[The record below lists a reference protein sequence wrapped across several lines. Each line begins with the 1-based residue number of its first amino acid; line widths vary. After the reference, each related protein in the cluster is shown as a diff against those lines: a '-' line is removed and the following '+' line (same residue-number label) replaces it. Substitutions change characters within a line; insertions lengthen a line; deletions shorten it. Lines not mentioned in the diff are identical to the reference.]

1 MFESLTD
8 KLQGVFQ
15 QLGRRGTV
23 SESDLD
29 EALREVRLALLEADV
44 NFKVVKK
51 FVTAVRERAAGEAVL
66 KSVTPVQQI
75 IAIVNDELVRL
86 LGGKA
91 VALGR
96 SPHQPTVILLV
107 GLQGTG
113 KTTTAAKLAVRL
125 RNRGDKPLLV
135 AADIYRPAA
144 VEQLQQLGQQAAI
157 EVYAE
162 GTAVP
167 PATIVENGIRQA
179 RKIGASVVI
188 VDTAGRLHVDE
199 EMMVEVADLKK
210 RFEPAETLLV
220 VDAMA
225 GQDAVT
231 SAQAFHKTVSVSGL
245 ILTKM
250 DGDAR
255 GGAALSIR
263 VMTDAPVKFLGT
275 GERIDALEVCHPDRL
290 AARILGMGDVVTLV
304 EKAKEQISESD
315 VKSLRKRMQ
324 DGTFGLDDFLEQF
337 RQLERMGPMSQ
348 VLGMLPGMGAVKG
361 KLDLEELDG
370 RATGQIEAIINSMT
384 PQERRHPDIIN
395 ASRRLRIARGS
406 GTTIQDVNQL
416 LNQYKEAKKIMKAVA
431 SGKVPKLAIPALR
444 R

>member
-8 KLQGVFQ
+8 KLQSVFQ

-29 EALREVRLALLEADV
+29 EALRDVRLALLEADV

-91 VALGR
+91 VALAR

-113 KTTTAAKLAVRL
+113 KTTTAVKLAVRL

-144 VEQLQQLGQQAAI
+144 VEQLQQLGQQAEI

-162 GTAVP
+162 GTAAA
-167 PATIVENGIRQA
+167 PAAIVENGIKQA
-179 RKIGASVVI
+179 RKMGAAVVI
-188 VDTAGRLHVDE
+188 IDTAGRLHVNE
-199 EMMVEVADLKK
+199 EMMAEIADLKK
-210 RFEPAETLLV
+210 RFEPAETLLI

-231 SAQAFHKTVSVSGL
+231 SAQAFHKAVSVSGL

-263 VMTDAPVKFLGT
+263 LMTDAPVKFLGT

-315 VKSLRKRMQ
+315 AKSLRKRMQ

-348 VLGMLPGMGAVKG
+348 VIGMLPGMGAIKG
-361 KLDLEELDG
+361 KLNLEELDG
-370 RATGQIEAIINSMT
+370 RATDQIEAIINSMT

-395 ASRRLRIARGS
+395 ANRRLRIARGS

-444 R
+444 Q

>member
-91 VALGR
+91 EALAR
-96 SPHQPTVILLV
+96 SPHQPTVVLLV

-144 VEQLQQLGQQAAI
+144 VEQLRQLGQQAAI

-162 GTAVP
+162 GTDVP

-179 RKIGASVVI
+179 RKVGASVVI
-188 VDTAGRLHVDE
+188 VDTAGRLHIDE
-199 EMMVEVADLKK
+199 EMMAEVADLKK

-231 SAQAFHKTVSVSGL
+231 SAQAFHKAVSVSGL

-263 VMTDAPVKFLGT
+263 VITDAPVKFLGT

-361 KLDLEELDG
+361 KLNLEELDG

-444 R
+444 Q

>member
-1 MFESLTD
+1 
-8 KLQGVFQ
+8 
-15 QLGRRGTV
+15 
-23 SESDLD
+23 
-29 EALREVRLALLEADV
+29 
-44 NFKVVKK
+44 
-51 FVTAVRERAAGEAVL
+51 
-66 KSVTPVQQI
+66 
-75 IAIVNDELVRL
+75 
-86 LGGKA
+86 
-91 VALGR
+91 
-96 SPHQPTVILLV
+96 
-107 GLQGTG
+107 
-113 KTTTAAKLAVRL
+113 
-125 RNRGDKPLLV
+125 
-135 AADIYRPAA
+135 
-144 VEQLQQLGQQAAI
+144 
-157 EVYAE
+157 
-162 GTAVP
+162 
-167 PATIVENGIRQA
+167 
-179 RKIGASVVI
+179 
-188 VDTAGRLHVDE
+188 
-199 EMMVEVADLKK
+199 
-210 RFEPAETLLV
+210 
-220 VDAMA
+220 
-225 GQDAVT
+225 
-231 SAQAFHKTVSVSGL
+231 
-245 ILTKM
+245 M

>member
-162 GTAVP
+162 GAAVP

>member
-8 KLQGVFQ
+8 KLQSVFQ

-86 LGGKA
+86 LGGNA
-91 VALGR
+91 VALAR

-144 VEQLQQLGQQAAI
+144 IDQLQQLGQQAEI

-162 GTAVP
+162 GTAAA
-167 PATIVENGIRQA
+167 PAAIVENGIKQA
-179 RKIGASVVI
+179 RKMGASVVI

-199 EMMVEVADLKK
+199 EMMAEVADLKK

-231 SAQAFHKTVSVSGL
+231 SAQAFHKAVSVSGL

-263 VMTDAPVKFLGT
+263 LMTDAPVKFLGT

-315 VKSLRKRMQ
+315 AKSLRKRMQ

-348 VLGMLPGMGAVKG
+348 VLGMLPGMGAIKG
-361 KLDLEELDG
+361 KLNLEELDG
-370 RATGQIEAIINSMT
+370 RATEQIEAIINSMT

-444 R
+444 Q

>member
-8 KLQGVFQ
+8 KLQSVFQ

-91 VALGR
+91 VTLAR

-144 VEQLQQLGQQAAI
+144 VEQLQQLGQQAEI

-162 GTAVP
+162 GTAAA
-167 PATIVENGIRQA
+167 PAAIVENGIKQA
-179 RKIGASVVI
+179 RKMGASVVI

-199 EMMVEVADLKK
+199 EMMAEIADLKK

-231 SAQAFHKTVSVSGL
+231 SAQAFHKAVSVSGL

-263 VMTDAPVKFLGT
+263 LMTDAPVKFLGT

-315 VKSLRKRMQ
+315 AKSLRKRMQ

-348 VLGMLPGMGAVKG
+348 VLGMLPGMGAIKG
-361 KLDLEELDG
+361 KLNLEELDG
-370 RATGQIEAIINSMT
+370 KATDQIEAIINSMT

-444 R
+444 Q

>member
-75 IAIVNDELVRL
+75 IAVVNDELVRL

-91 VALGR
+91 EALAR
-96 SPHQPTVILLV
+96 SPRQPTVILLV

-125 RNRGDKPLLV
+125 LNRGDKPLLV

-144 VEQLQQLGQQAAI
+144 VEQLRQLGQQAAI

-162 GTAVP
+162 GTDVP

-199 EMMVEVADLKK
+199 EMMAEVADLKK

-220 VDAMA
+220 VDAMT

-231 SAQAFHKTVSVSGL
+231 SAQAFHKAVSVSGL

-361 KLDLEELDG
+361 KLNLEELDG
-370 RATGQIEAIINSMT
+370 RATSQIEAIINSMT
-384 PQERRHPDIIN
+384 PQERRHPDMIN

-444 R
+444 Q

>member
-8 KLQGVFQ
+8 KFQGVFK
-15 QLGRRGTV
+15 QLGHRGTV

-51 FVTAVRERAAGEAVL
+51 FVTTVRERAAGEAVL

-91 VALGR
+91 AALAR
-96 SPHQPTVILLV
+96 SPRQPTVILLV

-125 RNRGDKPLLV
+125 RNRGDKLLLV

-144 VEQLQQLGQQAAI
+144 VEQLQQLGQQAEI

-162 GTAVP
+162 GTTAP
-167 PATIVENGIRQA
+167 PATIVKNAITQA

-188 VDTAGRLHVDE
+188 VDTAGRLHVDK
-199 EMMVEVADLKK
+199 EMMAEVADLKR

-231 SAQAFHKTVSVSGL
+231 SAQAFHKAVSVSGL

-255 GGAALSIR
+255 GGAALSIQ

-275 GERIDALEVCHPDRL
+275 GEKFDALEVCHPDRL

-315 VKSLRKRMQ
+315 AKSLRKRMQ
-324 DGTFGLDDFLEQF
+324 DGTFGLDDFREQF

-348 VLGMLPGMGAVKG
+348 VLGMLPGMGALKG
-361 KLDLEELDG
+361 KIDLEELDG
-370 RATGQIEAIINSMT
+370 KATGQIEAIINSMT

-395 ASRRLRIARGS
+395 ASRRLRVARGS

-416 LNQYKEAKKIMKAVA
+416 LNQYKEAKKLMKAVA
-431 SGKVPKLAIPALR
+431 SGKVPKLVIPAMR

>member
-199 EMMVEVADLKK
+199 EMMAEVADLKK

>member
-8 KLQGVFQ
+8 KLQGVFT

-44 NFKVVKK
+44 NFKVVKT
-51 FVTAVRERAAGEAVL
+51 FVKAIRERATGEDVL

-75 IAIVNDELVRL
+75 IAIVNEELVRL
-86 LGGKA
+86 LGGESA
-91 VALGR
+91 SLAR
-96 SPHQPTVILLV
+96 ASQPPTVILLV

-113 KTTTAAKLAVRL
+113 KTTTATKLAVRL
-125 RNRGDKPLLV
+125 RKQGDKPLLV
-135 AADIYRPAA
+135 AADVYRPAA
-144 VEQLQQLGQQAAI
+144 IEQLQQLGEQADIA
-157 EVYAE
+157 VHAE
-162 GTAVP
+162 GTKVP
-167 PATIVENGIRQA
+167 PAKIVENGIKQA

-188 VDTAGRLHVDE
+188 VDTAGRLHVDKA
-199 EMMVEVADLKK
+199 MMAEVADLKK
-210 RFEPAETLLV
+210 RFKPAETLLV

-225 GQDAVT
+225 GQDAVN
-231 SAQAFHKTVSVSGL
+231 SAQAFHEAVAVSGL

-263 VMTDAPVKFLGT
+263 AVTGAPVKFLGT
-275 GERIDALEVCHPDRL
+275 GEQSDALEVCHPDRL

-315 VKSLRKRMQ
+315 AQSLRKRMQ

-337 RQLERMGPMSQ
+337 KQLERMGPLSQ
-348 VLGMLPGMGAVKG
+348 ILGMLPGMGALKG
-361 KLDLEELDG
+361 KIDLSELDDG
-370 RATGQIEAIINSMT
+370 VTGQIEAIISSMT
-384 PQERRHPDIIN
+384 PEERRHPDVIN
-395 ASRRLRIARGS
+395 AGRRRRIARGS

-416 LNQYKEAKKIMKAVA
+416 LNQYKEAKKIMRAVA
-431 SGKVPKLAIPALR
+431 SGKTPKLAIPAMR

>member
-167 PATIVENGIRQA
+167 PATIVENGIKQA

-199 EMMVEVADLKK
+199 EMMAEVADLKK

-231 SAQAFHKTVSVSGL
+231 SAQAFHKAVSVSGL

>member
-8 KLQGVFQ
+8 KLQSVFQ

-29 EALREVRLALLEADV
+29 EALRDVRLALLEADV

-91 VALGR
+91 VALAR

-113 KTTTAAKLAVRL
+113 KTTTAVKLAVRL

-144 VEQLQQLGQQAAI
+144 VEQLQQLGQQAEI

-162 GTAVP
+162 GTAAA
-167 PATIVENGIRQA
+167 PAAIVENGIKQA
-179 RKIGASVVI
+179 RKMGASVMI
-188 VDTAGRLHVDE
+188 VDTAGRLHVNE
-199 EMMVEVADLKK
+199 EMMAEIADLKK
-210 RFEPAETLLV
+210 RFEPAETLLI

-231 SAQAFHKTVSVSGL
+231 SAQAFHKAVSVSGL

-263 VMTDAPVKFLGT
+263 LMTDAPVKFLGT

-315 VKSLRKRMQ
+315 AKSLRKRMQ

-348 VLGMLPGMGAVKG
+348 VIGMLPGMGAIKG
-361 KLDLEELDG
+361 KLNLEELDG
-370 RATGQIEAIINSMT
+370 RATDQIEAIINSMT

-395 ASRRLRIARGS
+395 ANRRLRIARGS

-444 R
+444 Q

>member
-8 KLQGVFQ
+8 KLQSVFQ

-91 VALGR
+91 VALAR

-144 VEQLQQLGQQAAI
+144 VEQLQQLGQQAEI
-157 EVYAE
+157 EVYEE
-162 GTAVP
+162 GTAAA
-167 PATIVENGIRQA
+167 PAAIVENGIKQA
-179 RKIGASVVI
+179 RKMGASVVI

-199 EMMVEVADLKK
+199 EMMAEIADLKK

-231 SAQAFHKTVSVSGL
+231 SAQAFHKAVSVSGL

-263 VMTDAPVKFLGT
+263 LMTDAPVKFLGT

-315 VKSLRKRMQ
+315 AKSLRKRMQ

-348 VLGMLPGMGAVKG
+348 VLGMLPGMGAIKG
-361 KLDLEELDG
+361 KLNLEELDG
-370 RATGQIEAIINSMT
+370 RATEQIEAIINSMT

-444 R
+444 Q

>member
-8 KLQGVFQ
+8 KLQSVFQ

-91 VALGR
+91 VALAR

-125 RNRGDKPLLV
+125 HNRGDKPLLV

-144 VEQLQQLGQQAAI
+144 VEQLQQLGQQAEI

-162 GTAVP
+162 GTAAA
-167 PATIVENGIRQA
+167 PAVIVENGIKQA
-179 RKIGASVVI
+179 RKMGASVVI

-199 EMMVEVADLKK
+199 EMMAEIADLKK

-231 SAQAFHKTVSVSGL
+231 SAQAFHKAVSVSGL

-263 VMTDAPVKFLGT
+263 LMTDAPVKFLGT

-315 VKSLRKRMQ
+315 AKSLRKRMQ

-348 VLGMLPGMGAVKG
+348 VLGMLPGMGAIKG
-361 KLDLEELDG
+361 KLNLEELDG
-370 RATGQIEAIINSMT
+370 RATEQIEAIINSMT

-444 R
+444 Q

>member
-91 VALGR
+91 EALAR
-96 SPHQPTVILLV
+96 SPHQPSVVLLV

-144 VEQLQQLGQQAAI
+144 VEQLRQLGQQAAI

-162 GTAVP
+162 GTDVP

-179 RKIGASVVI
+179 RKVGASVVI
-188 VDTAGRLHVDE
+188 VDTAGRLHIDE
-199 EMMVEVADLKK
+199 EMMAEVADLKK

-231 SAQAFHKTVSVSGL
+231 SAQAFHKAVSVSGL

-263 VMTDAPVKFLGT
+263 VITDAPVKFLGT

-361 KLDLEELDG
+361 KLNLEELDG

-444 R
+444 Q

>member
-167 PATIVENGIRQA
+167 PAMIVENGIRQA

-199 EMMVEVADLKK
+199 EMMAEVADLKK

-231 SAQAFHKTVSVSGL
+231 SAQAFHKAVSVSGL

>member
-75 IAIVNDELVRL
+75 IAVVNDELVRL

-91 VALGR
+91 EALAR
-96 SPHQPTVILLV
+96 SPRQPTVIVLV

-125 RNRGDKPLLV
+125 LNRGDKPLLV

-144 VEQLQQLGQQAAI
+144 VEQLRQLGQQAAI

-162 GTAVP
+162 GTDVP

-199 EMMVEVADLKK
+199 EMMAEVADLKK

-220 VDAMA
+220 VDAMT

-231 SAQAFHKTVSVSGL
+231 SAQAFHKAVSVSGL

-361 KLDLEELDG
+361 KLNLEELDG
-370 RATGQIEAIINSMT
+370 RATSQIEAIINSMT
-384 PQERRHPDIIN
+384 PQERRHPDMIN

-444 R
+444 Q